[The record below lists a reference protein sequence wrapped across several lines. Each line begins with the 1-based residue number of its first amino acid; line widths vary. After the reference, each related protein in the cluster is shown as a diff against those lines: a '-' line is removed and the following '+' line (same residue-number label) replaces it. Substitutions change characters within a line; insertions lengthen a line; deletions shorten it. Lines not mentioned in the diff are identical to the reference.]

1 MTEFELQKRIV
12 AWFRERYPKYL
23 LFSVPNEATH
33 KQANKFKSSGLLPGA
48 PDLVLIL
55 PEKVIFLELKVGTN
69 TQSGEQRW
77 FEIKAQQLSQQYYLI
92 RDLEDFK
99 TVLRNNL
106 HCENWVDL

>member
-1 MTEFELQKRIV
+1 MTEYNLQCNIV

-33 KQANKFKSSGLLPGA
+33 SKANRFKASGMLKGA
-48 PDLVLIL
+48 PDLVLVL

-69 TQSGEQRW
+69 VQSGEQNW
-77 FEIKAQQLSQQYYLI
+77 FEIKAQQLKQQYYVI

-99 TVLRNNL
+99 VVLRNNL
-106 HCENWVDL
+106 YCEDWIDL